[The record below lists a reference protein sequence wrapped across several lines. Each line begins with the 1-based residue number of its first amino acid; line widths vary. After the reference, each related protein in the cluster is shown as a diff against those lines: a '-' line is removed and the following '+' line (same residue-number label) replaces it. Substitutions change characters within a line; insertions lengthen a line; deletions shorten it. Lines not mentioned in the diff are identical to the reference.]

1 MSTTLIHPWAV
12 LYISTSNHLATRVIW
27 DKSPELVFQY
37 IEIIPNA
44 VRVISVL
51 KTNEGDL
58 SQIIPEY
65 VQVITG

>member
-1 MSTTLIHPWAV
+1 MPMI
-12 LYISTSNHLATRVIW
+12 
-27 DKSPELVFQY
+27 KSDDDDDEY